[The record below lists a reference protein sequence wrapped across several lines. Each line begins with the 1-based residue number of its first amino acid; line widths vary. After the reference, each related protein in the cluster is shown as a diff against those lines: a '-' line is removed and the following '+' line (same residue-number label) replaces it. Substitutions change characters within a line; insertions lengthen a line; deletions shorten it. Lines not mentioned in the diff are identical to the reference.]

1 MPPHRKLV
9 DLTMFNS
16 KRKLVKRKLIGVG
29 LTAVL
34 VLVGATHATS
44 ALASITGLTY
54 NNAAAQS
61 VSSAAAPWVVFP
73 TDTSTTL
80 VASGAF
86 AVTGFTAPVPT
97 VTCGVVTL
105 NTGAAITP
113 NGSTTITMASVA
125 GLGEGMTAA
134 RTRIPANDTVAS
146 INLATPSITLAAATS
161 GGSIAGGSAI
171 TFTFPCFQKFFSIN
185 NQGSLSA
192 SSFQIGQTVTST
204 NGNNIILQSCSGGTW
219 NETTGVCSSGAVNM
233 LTTTG
238 TAPNGFVTPTL
249 TVTSLGTQRIRALST
264 QSARTTTINIVL
276 NSSSQGYTPTTSN
289 L

>member
-1 MPPHRKLV
+1 MPPHRKLA
-9 DLTMFNS
+9 DLTMFKL
-16 KRKLVKRKLIGVG
+16 KRKIIGGG
-29 LTAVL
+29 LTMLL
-34 VLVGATHATS
+34 VLLGATQATHA
-44 ALASITGLTY
+44 LAAITGISY
-54 NNAAAQS
+54 NNSSAQS

-86 AVTGFTAPVPT
+86 PVTGFTAPVPT

-113 NGSTTITMASVA
+113 TGSTTITMASVA

-134 RTRIPANDTVAS
+134 RTRIPANDTIAS
-146 INLATPSITLAAATS
+146 INLATPSITLLTATS

-185 NQGSLSA
+185 NRGSLSA
-192 SSFQIGQTVTST
+192 SSFQIGQTVNST
-204 NGNNIILQSCSGGTW
+204 NGNNIILQFCSGGTW
-219 NETTGVCSSGAVNM
+219 NETTGVCSSGAVNIVNM

-238 TAPNGFVTPTL
+238 TTPNGFATPTL

>member
-1 MPPHRKLV
+1 MPPHRKLA
-9 DLTMFNS
+9 DLTMFNL
-16 KRKLVKRKLIGVG
+16 KRKIIGVG
-29 LTAVL
+29 LTILL
-34 VLVGATHATS
+34 VLLGATQATH

-61 VSSAAAPWVVFP
+61 VSSSAAPWVVFP
-73 TDTSTTL
+73 ADTSTTL
-80 VASGAF
+80 VAGGAF
-86 AVTGFTAPVPT
+86 PVTGFTAPVPT
-97 VTCGVVTL
+97 VTCGFVTL
-105 NTGAAITP
+105 NTGAANTP
-113 NGSTTITMASVA
+113 SGSSTITMASVA

-134 RTRIPANDTVAS
+134 RKRIPANDTIAS
-146 INLATPSITLAAATS
+146 INLATPSITLVTATS

-185 NQGSLSA
+185 NRGSLSA
-192 SSFQIGQTVTST
+192 SSFQIGQTVNST

-238 TAPNGFVTPTL
+238 TTPNGFVTPTL